1 MNNGTLRIGQAS
13 YTDRGIYKC
22 IGSSAAGADTVSV
35 RLYVSALPP
44 VIQQTLHENTSLPE
58 GGTAYIHCTATGA
71 PQPVIRWITP
81 DGIQLTAS
89 QLVTGQNLVVFPN
102 GTLYIR
108 GLGPRNA
115 GRYECSA
122 SNTVASSRRTVIL
135 SIRRNPSSAKASIT
149 SSSPQRT
156 DVIYGSKLLLNC
168 VATGEPEPRIIW
180 RTPSK
185 KLVDIEQK
193 QQRSRQEVVRIK
205 VKVATYPPQVQGKDQ
220 RTVRVFYGE
229 TVTLGCNT
237 KGEPLPLITW
247 ISPTNKVISPALDKY
262 QILDDGT
269 LVVQKAQRF
278 DGGNYTCMARN
289 SAGQDHKV
297 TRLEVLVTPPV
308 INGLRGTTNAIKV
321 TAVQDQLKLVDC
333 MAKGTP
339 TPRIMWVLPG
349 NVILPAPYYSNRMA
363 VHLNGTLEIRS
374 PKTTDSGQLACI
386 ARNEGGE
393 VRLVVNLDVKEV
405 VKRPQIRGSK
415 TDSLS
420 LTVGNAMTLN
430 CSLEGS
436 TLPHIT
442 WILPSGTPL
451 RSGARFSKFFH
462 RPDGSLIISNPSIA
476 EVGMYRCLGHNSGG
490 LVERT
495 ITLSPGRKAE
505 INNIYNS
512 PVSVMN
518 GETLLLHCQASGEP
532 LRLAWTLPS
541 GVVLNRPQRAGRYAI
556 LPNGT
561 LAIHQVS
568 VYDRGGYVCRAANEF
583 GSSLL
588 SVSVIVIAY
597 PPRITSGP
605 PSVTYAKLSLCSCYC
620 RKIPA
625 TNQVTL
631 LCITLWN
638 SVTSLYKK

>member
-1 MNNGTLRIGQAS
+1 NHDISL
-13 YTDRGIYKC
+13 KL
-22 IGSSAAGADTVSV
+22 
-35 RLYVSALPP
+35 LYSIFDKMV
-44 VIQQTLHENTSLPE
+44 V
-58 GGTAYIHCTATGA
+58 
-71 PQPVIRWITP
+71 
-81 DGIQLTAS
+81 
-89 QLVTGQNLVVFPN
+89 NLVV
-102 GTLYIR
+102 LSQH
-108 GLGPRNA
+108 PR
-115 GRYECSA
+115 
-122 SNTVASSRRTVIL
+122 
-135 SIRRNPSSAKASIT
+135 
-149 SSSPQRT
+149 
-156 DVIYGSKLLLNC
+156 
-168 VATGEPEPRIIW
+168 
-180 RTPSK
+180 
-185 KLVDIEQK
+185 
-193 QQRSRQEVVRIK
+193 
-205 VKVATYPPQVQGKDQ
+205 
-220 RTVRVFYGE
+220 
-229 TVTLGCNT
+229 
-237 KGEPLPLITW
+237 
-247 ISPTNKVISPALDKY
+247 
-262 QILDDGT
+262 
-269 LVVQKAQRF
+269 
-278 DGGNYTCMARN
+278 
-289 SAGQDHKV
+289 
-297 TRLEVLVTPPV
+297 VLQH
-308 INGLRGTTNAIKV
+308 R
-321 TAVQDQLKLVDC
+321 
-333 MAKGTP
+333 
-339 TPRIMWVLPG
+339 
-349 NVILPAPYYSNRMA
+349 
-363 VHLNGTLEIRS
+363 
-374 PKTTDSGQLACI
+374 
-386 ARNEGGE
+386 
-393 VRLVVNLDVKEV
+393 
-405 VKRPQIRGSK
+405 
-415 TDSLS
+415 LS

-605 PSVTYAKLSLCSCYC
+605 PSVTYAKRGVAVQLNCVATGIPKVEVAWETPDKARLAVSGQPLLASLRTVQCFKPFGLKILFRNLKVPELKLHYWAIIPIFWQANECSCLNICCC
-620 RKIPA
+620 RSKM
-625 TNQVTL
+625 QSFRVH
-631 LCITLWN
+631 
-638 SVTSLYKK
+638 V